1 MTATAQ
7 APVSAPVT
15 VYMTSTCPWCDRVKE
30 YLTKNG
36 VAFEEKDVGRDYEAA
51 MEMIKRS
58 GQQGVPVV
66 ATEKEV
72 IVGFDQ
78 SRLSRIVDEFGRPKR
93 PPLGLLA
100 ADAQQYFSRHPEIA
114 AKYPEGAKGVFVG
127 DVRPNSVA
135 ERSGIRHGDVI
146 TSVAGKRVRNM
157 SSLDQLIDTLNAGD
171 KISFKYLRDG
181 EDSAATFQ
189 F

>member
-1 MTATAQ
+1 MT
-7 APVSAPVT
+7 APVT

-30 YLTKNG
+30 YLTKSG
-36 VAFEEKDVGRDYEAA
+36 VAYDEKDVSKDYEAA

-66 ATEKEV
+66 ATEKHV

-78 SRLSRIVDEFGRPKR
+78 SKLSRVVDEFGRPKR
-93 PPLGLLA
+93 SPLGLLA

-114 AKYPEGAKGVFVG
+114 ASYPDGTKGVFVG

-135 ERSGIRHGDVI
+135 ERSGVKNGDVI

-171 KISFKYLRDG
+171 KISVKYLREG
-181 EDSAATFQ
+181 EDNSAVFQ

>member
-1 MTATAQ
+1 M
-7 APVSAPVT
+7 SANTQTSPVT
-15 VYMTSTCPWCDRVKE
+15 VYFTTTCPWCDRVKD
-30 YLTKNG
+30 YLHKNG
-36 VAFEEKDVGRDYEAA
+36 VPFEEKDVARDYEAA

-58 GQQGVPVV
+58 GQQGVPVI
-66 ATEKEV
+66 TTDKEV

-78 SRLSRIVDEFGRPKR
+78 ARLAKIVDAYGRPKR

-100 ADAQQYFSRHPEIA
+100 ADAQQYFERHPEVA
-114 AKYPEGAKGVFVG
+114 ALYPEGTKGIFVG

-135 ERSGIRHGDVI
+135 ERAGVQKGDVI

-157 SSLDQLIDTLNAGD
+157 TQLDQMIDTLNAGD
-171 KISFKYLRDG
+171 KVSFRYIRNR
-181 EDSAATFQ
+181 EDATDSFQ